1 MKPKEIRA
9 SFDATTITV
18 YQAFSPAIAEAAVAH
33 QTFVAPFSFTR
44 MTWIKPSFLWMM
56 ERSGW
61 ASKPGQERVLS
72 IMITRQGWEEALAN
86 AVLTAPSQGQSIEEW
101 REALE
106 SSPIRVQWDPER
118 TLKGG
123 KAEQRS
129 IQVGI
134 SRDWSRTYTGVW
146 IKAIADITPLVAE
159 LDIKRKAGDWAG
171 AEQLLPKERPYPLP
185 PELMKRIGCV
195 VTDD

>member
-1 MKPKEIRA
+1 
-9 SFDATTITV
+9 
-18 YQAFSPAIAEAAVAH
+18 
-33 QTFVAPFSFTR
+33 

-146 IKAIADITPLVAE
+146 IKTIADITPLVAE
-159 LDIKRKAGDWAG
+159 LDIKRKASDWAG
-171 AEQLLPKERPYPLP
+171 AEQLLPKERPYPRP
-185 PELMKRIGCV
+185 TELMKRIGCG